1 MRATAIS
8 LLCVLVLLVPGAR
21 ATAQMPDLSQMNGV
35 PLPVSDVA
43 VGTVTVRV
51 IRGSLA
57 NVIAGQSVELVVGGA
72 TRTATTNQQGRA
84 EFTELVVGTSVKA
97 RTVVDG
103 TTLESQEFRVPA
115 SGGVRLM
122 LVAAAGAGQAS
133 PGTSPAPAS
142 PPNATAGP
150 LPSVPAT
157 PGTVSLGDQT
167 RFVFEKGDD
176 ALTGFYILQVVNS
189 TAAPVAPPMPVTID
203 LPEGAQGATIMQGSS
218 PQGSVAGTKVVI
230 AGPFAPGATQV
241 QVAFT
246 LPYSGAQLAIEQRL
260 PVALAAL
267 TLLVEKVG
275 DMRLDSPQ
283 ITQHRD
289 VQAQADTYLLGQG
302 PGISAGERLAVTI
315 SGLPHHPLWP
325 RNLALGLAGLIL
337 AAGIW
342 AAARPARAVA
352 AEDARRQKLMVKRDK
367 LFAELASLEA
377 RQRAGAGDA
386 ARDAARRG
394 ELVEA
399 LEQIYVELGEDLAA

>member
-8 LLCVLVLLVPGAR
+8 FLGVLALLLSATHVSAQPG
-21 ATAQMPDLSQMNGV
+21 MPDLRQMSGV
-35 PLPVSDVA
+35 PLPVTDVA

-57 NVIAGQSVELVVGGA
+57 NVIPGQSVELVVGGA
-72 TRTATTNQQGRA
+72 TRTATTNEQGRA
-84 EFTELVVGTSVKA
+84 EFTELVVGTNVKA

-103 TTLESQEFRVPA
+103 ATLESQEFRVPA

-122 LVAAAGAGQAS
+122 LVAAAGEAA
-133 PGTSPAPAS
+133 PGTSPSATA
-142 PPNATAGP
+142 PPNPTAGP
-150 LPSVPAT
+150 LPSLPAT

-167 RFVFEKGDD
+167 RFVFEMGDD

-189 TAAPVAPPMPVTID
+189 APAPVEPPTPVTID

-230 AGPFAPGATQV
+230 AGPFTPGATQV

-260 PVALAAL
+260 PVALSAL

-289 VQAQADTYLLGQG
+289 IQAQGDTYLLGQG
-302 PGISAGERLAVTI
+302 PGVNAGERLLVTI
-315 SGLPHHPLWP
+315 AGLPHHPLWP
-325 RNLALGLAGLIL
+325 RNVALGLAALIL

-342 AAARPARAVA
+342 GAARPARAVA
-352 AEDARRQKLMVKRDK
+352 AENARRQKLMVKRDK

-377 RQRAGAGDA
+377 RQRAGGGDE
-386 ARDAARRG
+386 ARDLARRG

-399 LEQIYVELGEDLAA
+399 LERIYVELGEDLAA

>member
-1 MRATAIS
+1 M
-8 LLCVLVLLVPGAR
+8 
-21 ATAQMPDLSQMNGV
+21 
-35 PLPVSDVA
+35 
-43 VGTVTVRV
+43 
-51 IRGSLA
+51 
-57 NVIAGQSVELVVGGA
+57 
-72 TRTATTNQQGRA
+72 
-84 EFTELVVGTSVKA
+84 
-97 RTVVDG
+97 
-103 TTLESQEFRVPA
+103 
-115 SGGVRLM
+115 
-122 LVAAAGAGQAS
+122 
-133 PGTSPAPAS
+133 
-142 PPNATAGP
+142 
-150 LPSVPAT
+150 
-157 PGTVSLGDQT
+157 
-167 RFVFEKGDD
+167 
-176 ALTGFYILQVVNS
+176 
-189 TAAPVAPPMPVTID
+189 
-203 LPEGAQGATIMQGSS
+203 
-218 PQGSVAGTKVVI
+218 
-230 AGPFAPGATQV
+230 
-241 QVAFT
+241 
-246 LPYSGAQLAIEQRL
+246 
-260 PVALAAL
+260 ALAAL

-302 PGISAGERLAVTI
+302 PGINAGERLAVTI